1 MQAFL
6 GAGADKQLD
15 VNLVREGFGG
25 TDSPGRL
32 ERVRSAPTILLDPP
46 AGSKVSTAE
55 IFGPVTCV
63 YSYRD
68 LDEAIAIANSLPVA
82 FQASVFAQDIGKFP
96 DLNIAESFNRI
107 PGVTISREITGEGL
121 KTLDAVRGSRLRIA
135 FGSVG
140 PTVIVAAKA
149 AAGLIRYGVEPR
161 HLKMYR
167 HFAERES
174 AFFEQIVSPVSRRR
188 DPQAQQEA
196 ARSIAEIMGLA
207 QRFRDAM
214 LRSTMRDLL

>member
-1 MQAFL
+1 M
-6 GAGADKQLD
+6 
-15 VNLVREGFGG
+15 
-25 TDSPGRL
+25 
-32 ERVRSAPTILLDPP
+32 APPPTGPASPP
-46 AGSKVSTAE
+46 APPEPSATASATE
-55 IFGPVTCV
+55 VTLT
-63 YSYRD
+63 RD
-68 LDEAIAIANSLPVA
+68 ELAAASGLDERSLSGLVEFGIIDGA
-82 FQASVFAQDIGKFP
+82 KDTYDGD
-96 DLNIAESFNRI
+96 DL
-107 PGVTISREITGEGL
+107 
-121 KTLDAVRGSRLRIA
+121 
-135 FGSVG
+135 
-140 PTVIVAAKA
+140 VAAKA